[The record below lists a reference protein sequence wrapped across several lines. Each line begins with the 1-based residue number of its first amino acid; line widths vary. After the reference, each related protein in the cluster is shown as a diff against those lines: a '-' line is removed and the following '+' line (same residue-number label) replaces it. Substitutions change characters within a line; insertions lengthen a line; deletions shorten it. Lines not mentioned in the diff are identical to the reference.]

1 MLIVHHTVADRQWA
15 YDKQSHVGKLDK
27 ALQQARHDNWIEVD
41 MKKDWML
48 VYREQ

>member
-1 MLIVHHTVADRQWA
+1 MGIVHHTVADRQRA
-15 YDKQSHVGKLDK
+15 YDKQSHVGKLVK
-27 ALQQARHDNWIEVD
+27 ALQQARQDNWIVVD